1 VGINGVTTATNKGET
16 DGPQRGPRLRTKA
29 DEGGLGAFRLLGGFE
44 VLSSEY
50 PRPPSPPHETQELG
64 YDDVVNRLA
73 WDKETNANAAFDYRD
88 IIAEDDRF
96 ALRFLYVAD
105 FVPTGAKIDVEMMY
119 FYHLRGAKVA
129 EFWLISI
136 TKLRLRAVLCP
147 RTSKL
152 RRIRLFHRR

>member
-1 VGINGVTTATNKGET
+1 MDPKEAHAFAQRLMKEVWEPFDSSAVSRFYHRDVVGHH
-16 DGPQRGPRLRTKA
+16 RR
-29 DEGGLGAFRLLGGFE
+29 
-44 VLSSEY
+44 S
-50 PRPPSPPHETQELG
+50 HETQELG

-105 FVPTGAKIDVEMMY
+105 FVPIGAKIDVEMMY

-129 EFWLISI
+129 EFWLQASVDFDY
-136 TKLRLRAVLCP
+136 KA
-147 RTSKL
+147 KA
-152 RRIRLFHRR
+152 